1 MKKHKQKYRSK
12 FWKRLPV
19 RAYLLFLLSVF
30 FSFSIFG
37 FAEDLLQNLSNPV
50 QVTLIWSIYSGC
62 VAVGYAFS
70 FTKNLKAL
78 IFVIIFQVVL
88 ILVPWPNIFANAY
101 LPAKSSKLIFDAVCI
116 YFGVILGYIFFIRFI
131 TREGIKQIQLKTEMD
146 LAEEMHDVL
155 VPSIQFNSEKF
166 EVYGK
171 SNPASEIGGDLID
184 LFKNNEHITAYIAD
198 VSGHGIN
205 AGLLMGM
212 FKSAL
217 YSGLDSGITLTELIN
232 KTNKTLHKLKKPNMF
247 VTGSMIRFYPDFSLE
262 YLTAGHLPILF
273 FNKQLN
279 KVEHL
284 LIKQIPITVKEDFSF
299 SSRFVNYSAGDIFV
313 LLTDGLTEVMDKKGR
328 QFGIDKIEKILIDNC
343 NENAK
348 RIFDY
353 IFQDINKFGE
363 QKDDQSAIIIK
374 SI

>member
-1 MKKHKQKYRSK
+1 M
-12 FWKRLPV
+12 PV
-19 RAYLLFLLSVF
+19 Y
-30 FSFSIFG
+30 
-37 FAEDLLQNLSNPV
+37 
-50 QVTLIWSIYSGC
+50 
-62 VAVGYAFS
+62 
-70 FTKNLKAL
+70 
-78 IFVIIFQVVL
+78 
-88 ILVPWPNIFANAY
+88 
-101 LPAKSSKLIFDAVCI
+101 
-116 YFGVILGYIFFIRFI
+116 
-131 TREGIKQIQLKTEMD
+131 
-146 LAEEMHDVL
+146 
-155 VPSIQFNSEKF
+155 
-166 EVYGK
+166 
-171 SNPASEIGGDLID
+171 
-184 LFKNNEHITAYIAD
+184 
-198 VSGHGIN
+198 
-205 AGLLMGM
+205 LMGM